1 MKQLGSKIVV
11 PHHLEYLIIDA
22 NLIICELSAQ
32 VDRFADEPESFQLGE
47 DIHNGLPE
55 LFGTEEML
63 MEVLRGELPSFEM
76 KGIGRFADPDSPLY
90 LDFFANRYYDDK
102 TQEYQL
108 IIFFSDVTDRMVLE
122 QKLVQST
129 NETSLLLR
137 ALAESE
143 EKYRDLFENASDLIQ
158 SFGMDGSFIY
168 VNRAWKQTL
177 GYTESEISNLTI
189 FDIIHP
195 DNKFH
200 FLQILARLVRGE
212 LVDSLKAE
220 FITKDGK
227 KISVEGSINCKLED
241 GKAIATRAILRDIT
255 ERLLTEAALQH
266 EREQTERLLL
276 NILPKK
282 IADKLKQQPS
292 VVAESFAEVTV
303 LFADIVGFTQ
313 LASELSP
320 VDLVNLLNKIFSA
333 FDMLTE
339 AYGLEKIK
347 TIGDAYMVVG
357 GLPIRRDDHAIAI
370 AEMAMNMQKVM
381 AELNKT
387 QNRTLSIRIGIHS
400 GPVVAGVIGLKKF
413 IYDLWGDTVNTASR
427 MESHGVPGKIHVSED
442 TYQLLQHQYLFEKRE
457 MIDVKG
463 KGKMIT
469 YFLFGPKKNP
479 SFNNSEVTSNVN

>member
-22 NLIICELSAQ
+22 NLIIYELSAQ
-32 VDRFADEPESFQLGE
+32 VDRFADEPQSFQLGE

-76 KGIGRFADPDSPLY
+76 KGIGRFSDLDSPLY
-90 LDFFANRYYDDK
+90 LDFFANRYYDDE

-177 GYTESEISNLTI
+177 GYTEYEISNLTI

-212 LVDSLKAE
+212 LVNSIKAE

-227 KISVEGSINCKLED
+227 KISVEGSINCKLEN

-282 IADKLKQQPS
+282 IADQLKQQPGS
-292 VVAESFAEVTV
+292 GNFCGS
-303 LFADIVGFTQ
+303 
-313 LASELSP
+313 
-320 VDLVNLLNKIFSA
+320 
-333 FDMLTE
+333 
-339 AYGLEKIK
+339 Y
-347 TIGDAYMVVG
+347 
-357 GLPIRRDDHAIAI
+357 
-370 AEMAMNMQKVM
+370 
-381 AELNKT
+381 
-387 QNRTLSIRIGIHS
+387 SIM
-400 GPVVAGVIGLKKF
+400 
-413 IYDLWGDTVNTASR
+413 Y
-427 MESHGVPGKIHVSED
+427 
-442 TYQLLQHQYLFEKRE
+442 
-457 MIDVKG
+457 
-463 KGKMIT
+463 
-469 YFLFGPKKNP
+469 
-479 SFNNSEVTSNVN
+479 